1 MFAGYLTGAF
11 REFVSQWA
19 SMTRRPQR
27 NKAPWMDSCVSR
39 KAPVRYP
46 ARQPQLAVHILM
58 SLVAL

>member
-11 REFVSQWA
+11 REFVSQGW
-19 SMTRRPQR
+19 R